1 MVNDTFTFEGI
12 TTSYFLLLQKV
23 NCNCILCHT
32 SCKPSLTFSAD
43 DISNTK
49 LQIFYYLALQISGNF
64 DK

>member
-49 LQIFYYLALQISGNF
+49 LQIFYYLAL
-64 DK
+64 